1 MAKGVN
7 RFINVYI
14 NGKQVENNI
23 NSIKSAIT
31 KLTNEQKKM
40 TIGSEEVHRIDWLV
54 GLPPIK
60 TVCFSE
66 L

>member
-23 NSIKSAIT
+23 NSIRAAMT
-31 KLTNEQKKM
+31 KLTREQKKN
-40 TIGSEEVHRIDWLV
+40 DYW
-54 GLPPIK
+54 K
-60 TVCFSE
+60 
-66 L
+66 